1 MVDKFTLDFG
11 FEMFLDTVVD
21 EMYPNFKGFARIL
34 PNLPKIDSLDED
46 YIEKALN
53 DVYRGKDV
61 TLSYSQKKESDVPI
75 IQEFF
80 LENVEEDIKQ
90 ILMSILE
97 KIQY

>member
-1 MVDKFTLDFG
+1 MQFSLA
-11 FEMFLDTVVD
+11 TVRWQD
-21 EMYPNFKGFARIL
+21 LKNHKGFARIL

-80 LENVEEDIKQ
+80 FGKC
-90 ILMSILE
+90 
-97 KIQY
+97 